1 MQTEF
6 ITNKENLIKFL
17 KWVKENIKDAVIID
31 SKLNGDDVIDL
42 IEKDI
47 LTCCG
52 VLVFDKDCE
61 IFKADINDKD
71 RRILDIAVSLAKHI
85 IVIYNGKIDIKTDS
99 DKNIEVTIEL
109 NLDKDIKNYKS
120 RVRDDNDEFI
130 YQKYLNMCNF

>member
-1 MQTEF
+1 M
-6 ITNKENLIKFL
+6 
-17 KWVKENIKDAVIID
+17 
-31 SKLNGDDVIDL
+31 

-47 LTCCG
+47 LTWG
-52 VLVFDKDCE
+52 KILVFDKDCE
-61 IFKADINDKD
+61 IFKANINDKD

>member
-1 MQTEF
+1 MT
-6 ITNKENLIKFL
+6 
-17 KWVKENIKDAVIID
+17 II
-31 SKLNGDDVIDL
+31 S
-42 IEKDI
+42 
-47 LTCCG
+47 
-52 VLVFDKDCE
+52 
-61 IFKADINDKD
+61 INDKD